1 MLFSDDAEVNRS
13 KLYSYF
19 ERFCRACSFPNASI
33 GLSERRMDFLSIA
46 LSRNADVKQRMSPFK
61 IAGVF
66 SVEFVRHSP
75 VLSPF
80 PHEKLARFNPNSVFA
95 YFYSVDGLVNATIA
109 PKGITRR
116 IPHRIMVSEHF
127 LTEFTSALSKTKT
140 REDGALCA
148 LIYESLCY
156 QFNQIYY
163 DRDF

>member
-13 KLYSYF
+13 KLYNYI
-19 ERFCRACSFPNASI
+19 ERFCRSCHFPDGSI
-33 GLSERRMDFLSIA
+33 AVSEQRMDHLSIT
-46 LSRNADVKQRMSPFK
+46 LSNNMDVKERMSPFK

-75 VLSPF
+75 VISPF

-116 IPHRIMVSEHF
+116 IPHRIKVSEHF
-127 LTEFTSALSKTKT
+127 LKEFTTAISKCKT
-140 REDGALCA
+140 REDGGLCA

-156 QFNQIYY
+156 QFNEGYY
-163 DRDF
+163 DREF